1 MSGEVRRFEVCETQT
16 LATKKKSSQRD
27 DVFCTNYEKAIT

>member
-1 MSGEVRRFEVCETQT
+1 MNFDGFLFERRQT
-16 LATKKKSSQRD
+16 LAAKKKSSQRD